1 MAGFFIGE
9 VKMAWA
15 FTAPLLG
22 LQPISV
28 TDTVQRH
35 PLGLMVPGYD
45 TVLGGGE
52 FIYAVGVAGT
62 VAGSLATY
70 NSNGRTTTLSP
81 AGVLTGVIGAPVGV
95 AMSANVANQ
104 YGWYQIGGQAVV
116 AKDGSAPAAN
126 APVYLAAA
134 AGQVTATQAAGR
146 QLNNAQFAA
155 SALAGATTV
164 NVTLGRSFIEG
175 QIT

>member
-1 MAGFFIGE
+1 
-9 VKMAWA
+9 MAWA
-15 FTAPLLG
+15 FTAPIIG
-22 LQPISV
+22 LQPINV

-35 PLGLMVPGYD
+35 PLGLMMPGYD
-45 TVLGGGE
+45 PVLGGGE
-52 FIYAVGVAGT
+52 FVYAAGLAGT
-62 VAGSLATY
+62 VAGNLVTY
-70 NSNGRTTTLSP
+70 NTNGKTTTLTP
-81 AGVLTGVIGAPVGV
+81 AGALTGVIGAPVGV

-104 YGWYQIGGQAVV
+104 YGWYQIGGQAVIT
-116 AKDGSAPAAN
+116 KDGSAPAAN

-146 QLNNAQFAA
+146 ELNNAQFAA
-155 SALAGATTV
+155 AALAGAATV